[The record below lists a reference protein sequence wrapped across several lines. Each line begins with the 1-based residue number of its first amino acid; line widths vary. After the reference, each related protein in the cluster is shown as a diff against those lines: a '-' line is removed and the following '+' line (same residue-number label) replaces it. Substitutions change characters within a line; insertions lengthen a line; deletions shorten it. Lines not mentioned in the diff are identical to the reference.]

1 MWGGYR
7 VACEIVLVGI
17 FVTSVVSVMD
27 YVPWSRACV
36 GPNQCEG
43 HENFPGNPLYQT
55 TSMKTSGDAA
65 DGVVEACLDLSL
77 WNLMGISNNKY
88 GTRGADGECKAR
100 VTPRGE
106 SEAWDSSVFPKRDRL
121 INTGEL
127 FSSSASGARIEFEL
141 PPGGGVNYAS
151 PIEEG
156 PGTRDAVLDWVELAS
171 CRELEREGGMAC
183 KEKHSLRTEIAV
195 AQVGAVLF
203 VAAALRLALAFV
215 FPGHRWD
222 ICLMGGGFSS
232 PSDCERGMA
241 ILFVLGS
248 CLGLVPIAIW
258 FSLVHPGFEKL
269 TELQEVV
276 GQNSFGGAELGYGSI
291 MFITAYAAFVL
302 LGSVVGYAMY
312 GRMRGGEQAYD
323 LIAAS
328 KVGSATKSI
337 YFSSRY
343 A

>member
-1 MWGGYR
+1 MSLKEY
-7 VACEIVLVGI
+7 
-17 FVTSVVSVMD
+17 T
-27 YVPWSRACV
+27 
-36 GPNQCEG
+36 
-43 HENFPGNPLYQT
+43 
-55 TSMKTSGDAA
+55 
-65 DGVVEACLDLSL
+65 DGVLSIISECGETEALAF
-77 WNLMGISNNKY
+77 
-88 GTRGADGECKAR
+88 TRGLAER
-100 VTPRGE
+100 VQGDLGDL
-106 SEAWDSSVFPKRDRL
+106 AWTAPEV
-121 INTGEL
+121 
-127 FSSSASGARIEFEL
+127 
-141 PPGGGVNYAS
+141 
-151 PIEEG
+151 
-156 PGTRDAVLDWVELAS
+156 
-171 CRELEREGGMAC
+171 
-183 KEKHSLRTEIAV
+183 AV
-195 AQVGAVLF
+195 ARVGAVLL